1 MEPTAEQLPREQP
14 QAQPQAQQLSPQ
26 DRLQALNAEL
36 DQARASIE
44 QNLAKELAQLATD
57 TELEDLFYE
66 DKEAFFNKILQ
77 IQNEKILSQLQPLV
91 DERNALGQEVEAQ
104 NKMEAIEQ
112 ARQKFEAENPQVDTQ
127 ALLQGFTQLPPEQQ
141 AQIENLPP
149 EQIFPALQ
157 QLLGISGGSASGAE
171 LPQQVTGVPSNASVM
186 EPDMDLPTRRL

>member
-1 MEPTAEQLPREQP
+1 MEPTAEQLPPE
-14 QAQPQAQQLSPQ
+14 QPQAQQLSPQ

-91 DERNALGQEVEAQ
+91 DERNALGQEVQAQ

>member
-1 MEPTAEQLPREQP
+1 MEPTAQPPLEQEQS
-14 QAQPQAQQLSPQ
+14 QPQAQQLSPQ

-127 ALLQGFTQLPPEQQ
+127 ALLQGFTQLTPEQQ

>member
-1 MEPTAEQLPREQP
+1 MEPTAQPPLEQE

-127 ALLQGFTQLPPEQQ
+127 ALLQGFTQLPQEAQ

>member
-1 MEPTAEQLPREQP
+1 MEPTAQPPLEQE

>member
-1 MEPTAEQLPREQP
+1 MEPTAQPPLEQT
-14 QAQPQAQQLSPQ
+14 QAQPTAQQLSPQ

>member
-1 MEPTAEQLPREQP
+1 MEPTAQTPLEQEQS
-14 QAQPQAQQLSPQ
+14 QPQAQQLSPQ

>member
-1 MEPTAEQLPREQP
+1 MEPTAQPPLEQE

-127 ALLQGFTQLPPEQQ
+127 ALLQGFTQLPQEAQ
-141 AQIENLPP
+141 AQIESLPP

>member
-1 MEPTAEQLPREQP
+1 MEPTAQPPLEQEQS
-14 QAQPQAQQLSPQ
+14 QPQAQQLSPQ
-26 DRLQALNAEL
+26 DRLQALNDEL

-44 QNLAKELAQLATD
+44 QNLAKELATLATD

-91 DERNALGQEVEAQ
+91 DERNALGQEVQAQ